1 MALNENIKSRRMQL
15 KMSQEYVADQLGIS
29 RQAVAKW
36 ESGQSRP
43 TSSNLT
49 ELAALFEMD
58 VSELVDPQ
66 KWAEDK
72 KEAETLKKDS
82 QRNAK
87 MHVGRVLS
95 YLTINAGWDGYSSGL
110 YSPVPLYWL
119 AILAVGLILL
129 FLTSID
135 MNKKC
140 KLKGLQ
146 IAIGLVTIFSIFIM
160 PDLIPVKNT
169 GVLPDRAEPEILALY
184 LEETTKLRAFLI
196 AKHTEDYYAITIQQ
210 SKQKKLHRCL
220 RRL

>member
-1 MALNENIKSRRMQL
+1 MALNENIKSRRIQL
-15 KMSQEYVADQLGIS
+15 KMSQEYVADQLSIS

-36 ESGQSRP
+36 ESDQSRP
-43 TSSNLT
+43 TSSNLA

-72 KEAETLKKDS
+72 KKTETLKKAS

-87 MHVGRVLS
+87 MHVGRVFS

-110 YSPVPLYWL
+110 YSPMPLYWL

-135 MNKKC
+135 MNKKW
-140 KLKGLQ
+140 KFKKLQ
-146 IAIGLVTIFSIFIM
+146 IAIGLVTILSIFIM
-160 PDLIPVKNT
+160 PELIPVKST
-169 GVLPDRAEPEILALY
+169 GVRY
-184 LEETTKLRAFLI
+184 LLSDVVTAVCLI
-196 AKHTEDYYAITIQQ
+196 VLNLKYWRHIWGN
-210 SKQKKLHRCL
+210 SRN
-220 RRL
+220 

>member
-66 KWAEDK
+66 KWVEDK

-82 QRNAK
+82 QKNAK

-169 GVLPDRAEPEILALY
+169 GVRY
-184 LEETTKLRAFLI
+184 LLSDIVTAVCLI
-196 AKHTEDYYAITIQQ
+196 VLNLKYWRYIWR
-210 SKQKKLHRCL
+210 KPRN
-220 RRL
+220 

>member
-1 MALNENIKSRRMQL
+1 MALNENIKSRRIQL
-15 KMSQEYVADQLGIS
+15 KMSQEYVADQLSIS

-43 TSSNLT
+43 TSSNLA

-72 KEAETLKKDS
+72 KKTETLKKAS

-87 MHVGRVLS
+87 MHVGRVFS

-110 YSPVPLYWL
+110 YSPMPLYWL

-135 MNKKC
+135 MNKKW
-140 KLKGLQ
+140 K
-146 IAIGLVTIFSIFIM
+146 F
-160 PDLIPVKNT
+160 
-169 GVLPDRAEPEILALY
+169 
-184 LEETTKLRAFLI
+184 
-196 AKHTEDYYAITIQQ
+196 
-210 SKQKKLHRCL
+210 KKL
-220 RRL
+220 

>member
-1 MALNENIKSRRMQL
+1 MALNENIKSRRIQL

-49 ELAALFEMD
+49 ELAALFEMN

-72 KEAETLKKDS
+72 KKTETLKKDS

-87 MHVGRVLS
+87 MHVGKVCS
-95 YLTINAGWDGYSSGL
+95 YLIINAGWDGYSSGL
-110 YSPVPLYWL
+110 YSPMPLYWL

-129 FLTSID
+129 FLTSIN
-135 MNKKC
+135 MNKKWKC
-140 KLKGLQ
+140 KRLQ
-146 IAIGLVTIFSIFIM
+146 IVIGLVTILSIFIM
-160 PDLIPVKNT
+160 PDLIPVKST
-169 GVLPDRAEPEILALY
+169 GVRY
-184 LEETTKLRAFLI
+184 LLSDVVTAVCLI
-196 AKHTEDYYAITIQQ
+196 VLNLKYWRHIWGN
-210 SKQKKLHRCL
+210 SRN
-220 RRL
+220 

>member
-1 MALNENIKSRRMQL
+1 MALNENIKSRRIQL
-15 KMSQEYVADQLGIS
+15 KMSQEYVADQLSIS

-43 TSSNLT
+43 TSSNLA

-72 KEAETLKKDS
+72 KKTETLKKAS

-87 MHVGRVLS
+87 MHVGRGFS

-110 YSPVPLYWL
+110 YSPMPLYWL

-135 MNKKC
+135 MNKKW
-140 KLKGLQ
+140 KFKKLQ
-146 IAIGLVTIFSIFIM
+146 IAIGLVTILSIFIM
-160 PDLIPVKNT
+160 PELIPVKST
-169 GVLPDRAEPEILALY
+169 GVRY
-184 LEETTKLRAFLI
+184 LLSDVVTAVCLI
-196 AKHTEDYYAITIQQ
+196 VLNLKYWRYIWGN
-210 SKQKKLHRCL
+210 SRN
-220 RRL
+220 

>member
-1 MALNENIKSRRMQL
+1 MALNENIKSRRIQL

-43 TSSNLT
+43 TSSNLA

-72 KEAETLKKDS
+72 KKTETLKKDS

-87 MHVGRVLS
+87 MHVGRVFS

-110 YSPVPLYWL
+110 YSPIPLYWL

-129 FLTSID
+129 LLTSID
-135 MNKKC
+135 MNKKW
-140 KLKGLQ
+140 KFKKLQ
-146 IAIGLVTIFSIFIM
+146 IALGLITILSIFIM
-160 PDLIPVKNT
+160 PDLIPAKST
-169 GVLPDRAEPEILALY
+169 GVRY
-184 LEETTKLRAFLI
+184 LLSDVVTAVCLI
-196 AKHTEDYYAITIQQ
+196 VLNLKYWRHIWGN
-210 SKQKKLHRCL
+210 SRN
-220 RRL
+220 